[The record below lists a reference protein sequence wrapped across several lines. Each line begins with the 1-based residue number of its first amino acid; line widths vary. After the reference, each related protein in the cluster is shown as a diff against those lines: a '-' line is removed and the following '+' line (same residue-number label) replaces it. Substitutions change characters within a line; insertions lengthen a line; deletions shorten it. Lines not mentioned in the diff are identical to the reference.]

1 MDELKGRF
9 PSCGVLDT
17 LGVVYPQYWL
27 QVGAEVSFQKHLNV
41 LKAYYGESKW
51 IMEGDENKQL
61 VPAVLDCFQLEVQ
74 QPLFKLAILSNAQAA
89 MESLDTLNPLT
100 RLWQMLDANTALA
113 KSFSEYVKL
122 AQIAMI
128 HVLGSVDDERC
139 FSSLNFLK
147 DKLRNRLDESHL
159 LVVVGMHGQNV
170 FSLKDFPYEK
180 CFQ

>member
-1 MDELKGRF
+1 MDELKGCF

-17 LGVVYPQYWL
+17 LGIVYPQYWL
-27 QVGAEVSFQKHLNV
+27 LVGVEVSFQKHLNV

-61 VPAVLDCFQLEVQ
+61 VPAILDCFQLEVQ
-74 QPLFKLAILSNAQAA
+74 ELLFKLAVLSNAQAA

-100 RLWQMLDANTALA
+100 HLWQMLDANTALA

-128 HVLGSVDDERC
+128 HVLGSVEDERC

-159 LVVVGMHGQNV
+159 LIVVEMHG
-170 FSLKDFPYEK
+170 
-180 CFQ
+180 